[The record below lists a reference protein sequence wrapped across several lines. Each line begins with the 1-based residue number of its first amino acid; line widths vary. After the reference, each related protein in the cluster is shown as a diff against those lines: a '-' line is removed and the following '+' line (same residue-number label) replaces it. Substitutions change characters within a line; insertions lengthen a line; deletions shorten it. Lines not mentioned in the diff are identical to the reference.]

1 MLMRL
6 EELGLG
12 YHRRNDI
19 PDGIKPQPS
28 ALKYAQKDPIVRE
41 SDWLIVFDADEF
53 LVVKYGDGTLDSV
66 ISAAG
71 DAHALVITWRTFGS
85 GFVEEWSR
93 DPVTEQYTYAAPAM
107 WNKGWGVKTLFRFDH
122 EIWKLGIH
130 RPSMKKKIL
139 DTDYPNTIHW
149 LNGSGLPMEDY
160 FKYRGWRSIRR
171 TVGYDWLQ
179 MNHYA
184 VKSIDA
190 YAIRKFRGNVNNK
203 ADKYNSDYW
212 SLQDRN
218 EVKEPSVLRHS
229 QKRAEIMVELLK
241 DPILKKLNFEAI
253 ERVEAR
259 LAEYKKTDAYE
270 ELKAG
275 LIEAGKVPINEVV
288 AKPPQARD
296 PSKIAAL
303 MSDIE
308 AKNSERP
315 KQERRNKAIAGF
327 RSSGKST
334 LYNPEPLDMSM
345 AFEIESYSNHD
356 VMLPADARVFT
367 TEALDDL
374 TNSKF
379 DRRNARHIANLLEPT
394 DRLLNIGSG
403 ISFIPMVAC
412 LHCMGLTVLAQEERK
427 DLKKLAVDI
436 AAENNLSDSSRLKI
450 VDGPLFFATDT
461 NEQASG
467 LRAYVLDFKPSV
479 LRICDPRITFEIL
492 AKLPLDRVR
501 RVIHIGID
509 PKKDN
514 EAMDELAKALPKFGY
529 NDSTE
534 RAGIA
539 VMDRVEF

>member
-1 MLMRL
+1 
-6 EELGLG
+6 
-12 YHRRNDI
+12 
-19 PDGIKPQPS
+19 
-28 ALKYAQKDPIVRE
+28 
-41 SDWLIVFDADEF
+41 
-53 LVVKYGDGTLDSV
+53 
-66 ISAAG
+66 
-71 DAHALVITWRTFGS
+71 
-85 GFVEEWSR
+85 
-93 DPVTEQYTYAAPAM
+93 
-107 WNKGWGVKTLFRFDH
+107 
-122 EIWKLGIH
+122 
-130 RPSMKKKIL
+130 
-139 DTDYPNTIHW
+139 
-149 LNGSGLPMEDY
+149 
-160 FKYRGWRSIRR
+160 
-171 TVGYDWLQ
+171 

-229 QKRAEIMVELLK
+229 AKRAEIMAELLK
-241 DPILKKLNFEAI
+241 DPVLNKLHFEAI

-259 LAEYKKTDAYE
+259 LEEYKKTDAYE

-308 AKNSERP
+308 AKNSKRP

-327 RSSGKST
+327 RASGKSA
-334 LYNPEPLDMSM
+334 LYNPEPLDLSM
-345 AFEIESYSNHD
+345 ELEIESYSNHD
-356 VMLPADARVFT
+356 VMLPADARAFT

-374 TNSKF
+374 ANSKF
-379 DRRNARHIANLLEPT
+379 DRRNARHIANLIEPS

-403 ISFIPMVAC
+403 ICFIPMGAC
-412 LHCMGLTVLAQEERK
+412 LRSPGLTVLAQEERK
-427 DLKKLAVDI
+427 DLKNLAVEI

-461 NEQASG
+461 DDQASG
-467 LRAYVLDFKPSV
+467 LKAYILDFRPSV
-479 LRICDPRITFEIL
+479 LRICDPRITFDVL
-492 AKLPLDRVR
+492 ANLPLDRVR

-509 PKKDN
+509 PKKDADAMAALVSSLPEFNYN
-514 EAMDELAKALPKFGY
+514 ET
-529 NDSTE
+529 TE
-534 RAGIA
+534 GSGVA
-539 VMDRVEF
+539 VMDRNEIQV

>member
-1 MLMRL
+1 
-6 EELGLG
+6 
-12 YHRRNDI
+12 
-19 PDGIKPQPS
+19 
-28 ALKYAQKDPIVRE
+28 
-41 SDWLIVFDADEF
+41 
-53 LVVKYGDGTLDSV
+53 
-66 ISAAG
+66 
-71 DAHALVITWRTFGS
+71 
-85 GFVEEWSR
+85 
-93 DPVTEQYTYAAPAM
+93 
-107 WNKGWGVKTLFRFDH
+107 
-122 EIWKLGIH
+122 
-130 RPSMKKKIL
+130 
-139 DTDYPNTIHW
+139 
-149 LNGSGLPMEDY
+149 MEDY

-171 TVGYDWLQ
+171 PVGYDWLQ
-179 MNHYA
+179 MNHDA

-229 QKRAEIMVELLK
+229 EKRAEIMAELLK
-241 DPILKKLNFEAI
+241 DPILNKLHFEAI

-259 LAEYKKTDAYE
+259 LDEYKKTDAYE

-327 RSSGKST
+327 RASGKSA
-334 LYNPEPLDMSM
+334 LYNPEPLDLSM
-345 AFEIESYSNHD
+345 ELEIESYSNHD
-356 VMLPADARVFT
+356 VMLPADGRAFT

-379 DRRNARHIANLLEPT
+379 DRRNARHIANLVEPT

-403 ISFIPMVAC
+403 ICFIPMVAC
-412 LHCMGLTVLAQEERK
+412 LRSSGLTVLAQEERK
-427 DLKKLAVDI
+427 DLKKLAVEI
-436 AAENNLSDSSRLKI
+436 AAKNNLSDSSRLKI

-461 NEQASG
+461 EDQASG
-467 LRAYVLDFKPSV
+467 LKAYILDFRPSV
-479 LRICDPRITFEIL
+479 LRICDPRVTFDVL
-492 AKLPLDRVR
+492 ANLPLERVR

-509 PKKDN
+509 PKKDADAMAALVSSLPEFNYN
-514 EAMDELAKALPKFGY
+514 EA
-529 NDSTE
+529 TE
-534 RAGIA
+534 SSGVA
-539 VMDRVEF
+539 VMDRIEIQV